1 MRSWVLAAAGFVLL
15 YAPCAAGQAP
25 PGRLEEKVRSATDT
39 SQTFA
44 LYYPPGYS
52 SARRWPALLVLD
64 PRGRALLA
72 LKLFQDRAARLG
84 WVILSSY
91 NTLSDGPPEPNVD
104 AVNAMLAWAQADP
117 SLDPTR
123 LYLAGFSG
131 TARAALGFAVA
142 LRGHVAGVIAV
153 GGALGFTLGG
163 PETAFAGDS
172 AFAYFGSAG
181 TRDFNYEEVLALAD
195 RFRAT
200 RVPFRVMPF
209 EGPHSWPP
217 AEVCGDA
224 LDWLELRAM
233 LGGLRPIDS
242 GWVRARLADDVARA
256 AELERSGRWAEALR
270 LDDAIARDYA
280 RWPEASEAAAKAAAL
295 RRSPVL
301 IKYEAEARRLAERDL
316 HQGVE
321 LPKIFAWARAQRE
334 PPTLEALADRLRI
347 AELQR
352 TAERGDSLEAASA
365 RRLLARVFVNLAFY
379 EPRAYLAN
387 GAASRALRMLEAA
400 VTIGP
405 LQGEAC
411 PLLREALAAATADQ
425 AARLSDQCAPAK
437 GERGSV
443 RYRPV
448 DGWTMAF
455 RNVSNTRSDHQRRYR
470 MSSASAWS
478 AVRAG

>member
-1 MRSWVLAAAGFVLL
+1 MRSWMLAAAGFVFL
-15 YAPCAAGQAP
+15 YAPSAAAQAP
-25 PGRLEEKVRSATDT
+25 PGRLEEQVRSVTDT

-52 SARRWPALLVLD
+52 TERRWPVLFVLD

-104 AVNAMLAWAQADP
+104 AVNAMLAWAQAHP
-117 SLDPTR
+117 SLDPSR
-123 LYLAGFSG
+123 VYLAGFSG

-153 GGALGFTLGG
+153 GGALGFSLGG

-172 AFAYFGSAG
+172 TFAYFGSAG
-181 TRDFNYEEVLALAD
+181 TRDFNYEEVLAMAD

-200 RVPFRVMPF
+200 RVPFRVVPF

-217 AEVCGDA
+217 AEVCGDG

-233 LGGLRPIDS
+233 LGGLRMMDS
-242 GWVRARLADDVARA
+242 GWVRARLADEVVRA
-256 AELERSGRWAEALR
+256 AQLEQSGRWADALR

-280 RWPEASEAAAKAAAL
+280 RWPEAGNAAGKAAAL

-301 IKYEAEARRLAERDL
+301 TEYEAEARRLAERDL

-321 LPKIFAWARAQRE
+321 LPKIFAWARAQRDT
-334 PPTLEALADRLRI
+334 PTLEALAGKLRI

-352 TAERGDSLEAASA
+352 MAERGDTLEAASA
-365 RRLLARVFVNLAFY
+365 RRLLARVFVNLVFY
-379 EPRAYLAN
+379 EPRAYLAS
-387 GAASRALRMLEAA
+387 GAAGRALRMLEAA
-400 VTIGP
+400 VSIAP
-405 LQGEAC
+405 IQGEGC
-411 PLLREALAAATADQ
+411 GLLRDALNAATAEQ
-425 AARLSDQCAPAK
+425 RERLAGQCA
-437 GERGSV
+437 
-443 RYRPV
+443 
-448 DGWTMAF
+448 
-455 RNVSNTRSDHQRRYR
+455 
-470 MSSASAWS
+470 SS
-478 AVRAG
+478 R

>member
-1 MRSWVLAAAGFVLL
+1 MRSCMVAAAGFVLL
-15 YAPCAAGQAP
+15 CAPSALAQSP
-25 PGRLEEKVRSATDT
+25 PGRLEERVRSATDT

-44 LYYPPGYS
+44 LYYPPGYP
-52 SARRWPALLVLD
+52 AERRWPVLLVLD

-84 WVILSSY
+84 WVIVSSY

-104 AVNAMLAWAQADP
+104 AVNAMLAWAQAHP

-153 GGALGFTLGG
+153 GGALGFALGG

-195 RFRAT
+195 RFGST
-200 RVPFRVMPF
+200 RVPFRVVPF

-217 AEVCGDA
+217 PELCGDA

-233 LGGLRPIDS
+233 LGGLRVMDS
-242 GWVRARLADDVARA
+242 GWVRARLADEMARA
-256 AELERSGRWAEALR
+256 ADLERSGRWAEALR

-280 RWPEASEAAAKAAAL
+280 RWPEAGAAAGTAAAL

-301 IKYEAEARRLAERDL
+301 TKYAAEARRLAERDL

-321 LPKIFAWARAQRE
+321 LPKIFAWARAQRDV
-334 PPTLEALADRLRI
+334 PTLEALSGKLRI

-352 TAERGDSLEAASA
+352 TVERGDTLEAATA

-379 EPRAYLAN
+379 EPRAYLAT
-387 GAASRALRMLEAA
+387 GAADRALRMLEAA

-405 LQGEAC
+405 IQGEAC
-411 PLLREALAAATADQ
+411 ALLREALPAATAEQ
-425 AARLSDQCAPAK
+425 RARLSDQCAPAK
-437 GERGSV
+437 SDRGSV

-448 DGWTMAF
+448 DGWTKAF
-455 RNVSNTRSDHQRRYR
+455 KNASNTRSDHQPR
-470 MSSASAWS
+470 
-478 AVRAG
+478 

>member
-1 MRSWVLAAAGFVLL
+1 MRSWMLAAAGLVLL
-15 YAPCAAGQAP
+15 HAACAAAQAP
-25 PGRLEEKVRSATDT
+25 PGRLEEQVRSATDT
-39 SQTFA
+39 SQSFA

-52 SARRWPALLVLD
+52 SERRWPVLFVLD

-91 NTLSDGPPEPNVD
+91 NTLSDGPPEPNVN
-104 AVNAMLAWAQADP
+104 AVNAMLAWAQAHP

-172 AFAYFGSAG
+172 TFAYFGSAG
-181 TRDFNYEEVLALAD
+181 TRDFNYEEVLALAE
-195 RFRAT
+195 RFRTT

-217 AEVCGDA
+217 ADVCGDA

-233 LGGLRPIDS
+233 LGGLRMVDS
-242 GWVRARLADDVARA
+242 GWARARLADDVARA
-256 AELERSGRWAEALR
+256 AELERSGRWADAFR

-280 RWPEASEAAAKAAAL
+280 RWPEASDAAAKAAAL

-301 IKYEAEARRLAERDL
+301 TKYEVEARRLAERDL
-316 HQGVE
+316 RQGVE

-334 PPTLEALADRLRI
+334 SPTLDALADKLRI

-352 TAERGDSLEAASA
+352 TVDRGDSLEAASA

-400 VTIGP
+400 ATIAP
-405 LQGEAC
+405 IQGEGC
-411 PLLREALAAATADQ
+411 GLLHDALNAATAEQ
-425 AARLSDQCAPAK
+425 RERLAGQCA
-437 GERGSV
+437 
-443 RYRPV
+443 
-448 DGWTMAF
+448 
-455 RNVSNTRSDHQRRYR
+455 
-470 MSSASAWS
+470 SS
-478 AVRAG
+478 R

>member
-1 MRSWVLAAAGFVLL
+1 MRPWTLAAAGFVLL
-15 YAPCAAGQAP
+15 YAPCAAAQAP
-25 PGRLEEKVRSATDT
+25 PGRLEEQVRSATDT

-52 SARRWPALLVLD
+52 PERRWPVLFVLD

-104 AVNAMLAWAQADP
+104 AVNAMLAWARAHP

-172 AFAYFGSAG
+172 TFAYFGSAG
-181 TRDFNYEEVLALAD
+181 TRDFNYEEVLALAE
-195 RFRAT
+195 RFRTT
-200 RVPFRVMPF
+200 RVPFRIMPF

-217 AEVCGDA
+217 ADLCGDA

-233 LGGLRPIDS
+233 LSGLRMMDS

-256 AELERSGRWAEALR
+256 AELERSGRWADALR

-280 RWPEASEAAAKAAAL
+280 RWPEAGAAAGTAAAL

-301 IKYEAEARRLAERDL
+301 TKYEAEARRLAERDL

-321 LPKIFAWARAQRE
+321 LPKIFAWARAQRDA
-334 PPTLEALADRLRI
+334 PTLEELAGKLRI

-352 TAERGDSLEAASA
+352 TAERGDTLEAASA

-400 VTIGP
+400 VTIAP
-405 LQGEAC
+405 IQGEGC
-411 PLLREALAAATADQ
+411 GLLRTALNAATAEQ
-425 AARLSDQCAPAK
+425 RERLAGQC
-437 GERGSV
+437 
-443 RYRPV
+443 
-448 DGWTMAF
+448 T
-455 RNVSNTRSDHQRRYR
+455 
-470 MSSASAWS
+470 SS
-478 AVRAG
+478 R

>member
-1 MRSWVLAAAGFVLL
+1 MRSSMLAAAGFVLL
-15 YAPCAAGQAP
+15 YAPCAAAQAP
-25 PGRLEEKVRSATDT
+25 PGRLEEQVRSATDT

-52 SARRWPALLVLD
+52 TERRWPVLLVLD

-104 AVNAMLAWAQADP
+104 AVNAMLAWAQAHP
-117 SLDPTR
+117 SLDRTR

-142 LRGHVAGVIAV
+142 LRGHVAGVIAA

-163 PETAFAGDS
+163 PETAFARDS
-172 AFAYFGSAG
+172 TFAYFGSAG
-181 TRDFNYEEVLALAD
+181 TRDFNYEEVLALAE
-195 RFRAT
+195 RFRT
-200 RVPFRVMPF
+200 TQVPFRVLPF

-233 LGGLRPIDS
+233 LGGLRMMDS
-242 GWVRARLADDVARA
+242 GWVRARLADEVARA
-256 AELERSGRWAEALR
+256 AELERSGRWADALR

-280 RWPEASEAAAKAAAL
+280 RWPEAGDAAGKAAAL
-295 RRSPVL
+295 R
-301 IKYEAEARRLAERDL
+301 RRLAERDL

-321 LPKIFAWARAQRE
+321 LPKIFAWARAQRDA
-334 PPTLEALADRLRI
+334 PTLEALAGKLRI

-352 TAERGDSLEAASA
+352 TAERGDTLEAASA

-400 VTIGP
+400 VIIAP
-405 LQGEAC
+405 IQGEAC
-411 PLLREALAAATADQ
+411 SLLRDALNAATAEQ
-425 AARLSDQCAPAK
+425 RERLAGQCA
-437 GERGSV
+437 
-443 RYRPV
+443 
-448 DGWTMAF
+448 
-455 RNVSNTRSDHQRRYR
+455 
-470 MSSASAWS
+470 SS
-478 AVRAG
+478 R

>member
-1 MRSWVLAAAGFVLL
+1 MRSWMLAAAGFVLL
-15 YAPCAAGQAP
+15 YAPGAAAQAP
-25 PGRLEEKVRSATDT
+25 PGRLEEQVRSATDT

-52 SARRWPALLVLD
+52 TERRWPVLFVLD

-104 AVNAMLAWAQADP
+104 AVNAMLAWARAHP

-172 AFAYFGSAG
+172 TFAYFGSAG

-195 RFRAT
+195 RFRTT
-200 RVPFRVMPF
+200 RVPFRVVPF

-233 LGGLRPIDS
+233 LGGLRMIDS
-242 GWVRARLADDVARA
+242 GWVRARLADEVARV
-256 AELERSGRWAEALR
+256 AELERWGRWADALR

-280 RWPEASEAAAKAAAL
+280 RWPEAGVAAGKAAAL

-301 IKYEAEARRLAERDL
+301 TKYETEARRLAERDL

-321 LPKIFAWARAQRE
+321 LPQIFAWARAQRE
-334 PPTLEALADRLRI
+334 APTLEALAGKLRI

-352 TAERGDSLEAASA
+352 MAERGDTLEAASA

-379 EPRAYLAN
+379 EPRAYLAS
-387 GAASRALRMLEAA
+387 GAAGRALRMLEAA
-400 VTIGP
+400 VTIAP
-405 LQGEAC
+405 IQGEGC
-411 PLLREALAAATADQ
+411 GLLRDALNAATAEQ
-425 AARLSDQCAPAK
+425 RERLAGQCA
-437 GERGSV
+437 S
-443 RYRPV
+443 
-448 DGWTMAF
+448 
-455 RNVSNTRSDHQRRYR
+455 
-470 MSSASAWS
+470 
-478 AVRAG
+478 